1 MTLEFIDDGQEAA
14 DAVAELA
21 EEPSL
26 ALDLEAAGF
35 HRYSDRLCLIQISTR
50 GGRDVILDPLATELG
65 DLLRPLLEDPEQ
77 TLYMHGGD
85 YDLRLLDRDL
95 GIHPRGVFDTQ
106 IAAALLGVDGIG
118 LASLLDRHFGVRL
131 SKKYQRADWARR
143 PLEAGMLEYA
153 ASDTRHLH
161 ELADILGGRLEEA
174 GRTDWALEE
183 FRLLEA
189 IRWSGE
195 EPDDPVTRVKGAHR
209 FETREVA
216 RLREALAW
224 RDQIARAEDRAPF
237 RVAPDAALIQVAL
250 DPPTSVS
257 QLSGMKGMNRRVA
270 KESGADLINRLR
282 GVDALEEGELQGYP
296 PRERS
301 GPGRPPPE
309 VEELANRLK
318 GVRNRVAAELGLD
331 RGVLM
336 PNAALLDLARTAP
349 DTEEGIRQV
358 DGVKGWQAAVVGPE
372 MLPLLQG

>member
-1 MTLEFIDDGQEAA
+1 MTLELIDDGRKAA
-14 DAVAELA
+14 DTIAELA

-50 GGRDVILDPLATELG
+50 EGRDVILDPLELELR
-65 DLLRPLLEDPEQ
+65 DLLRPLLENPAQ
-77 TLYMHGGD
+77 ALYMHGGD
-85 YDLRLLDRDL
+85 YDFRLLDRDL
-95 GIHPRGVFDTQ
+95 DIHPQGVFDTQ

-118 LASLLDRHFGVRL
+118 LAALLDGHFGVRL

-143 PLEAGMLEYA
+143 PLEPEMLEYA
-153 ASDTRHLH
+153 ASDTRYLH
-161 ELADILGGRLEEA
+161 RLADILAGQLEEA
-174 GRTDWALEE
+174 GRRDWAEEE

-189 IRWSGE
+189 IRWTAE

-209 FETREVA
+209 LENREVA

-224 RDQIARAEDRAPF
+224 RDQIARSQDRAPF
-237 RVAPDAALIQVAL
+237 RVAPDSALLEVARTAPDSISDL
-250 DPPTSVS
+250 V
-257 QLSGMKGMNRRVA
+257 GMKGMNRRVA
-270 KESGADLINRLR
+270 KESGRDLVERVRAVEALADAEI
-282 GVDALEEGELQGYP
+282 DGYP

-318 GVRNRVAAELGLD
+318 AVRNRVADELGLD
-331 RGVLM
+331 RGVLL
-336 PNAALLDLARTAP
+336 PNAALLDLAREAP
-349 DTEEGIRQV
+349 ATPEGFGMV
-358 DGVKGWQAAVVGPE
+358 PGVKRWQATVVGPK